1 MAQQRISKP
10 VAERRCPNCGTRV
23 ARDAESCFMCGHDLR
38 IQPKR
43 KRRVSLLDALLVV
56 AVLAV
61 LLFWWQA
68 GSRGRGDEAQGPDA
82 TAAVLLPTDI
92 PVLQPVTAT
101 VEAAPPAP
109 EPTLAPVP
117 TPVETMVTEVVEHTV
132 AEGDTLISIAI
143 RYGVTVEALQS
154 ANGLSDVLIRPG
166 EKLQVPVTRR
176 ATLSPP
182 GTTSSFEYTVVQG
195 DTIVAIATRFGA
207 ALDDV
212 LRANNLTAN
221 AIIRPGDRLIVP
233 VQQVSPEVLG
243 SAALVPSPTPAGPAA
258 APDEQATPEPT
269 AVIYL
274 RPQLTAPTDGAAL
287 PRTEPVLLRWV
298 SVDLLAPNE
307 WYVLLLYP
315 RSDGARA
322 LPTIWTKSTSHR
334 LGTEAAPAE
343 GATAEY
349 DWQVSVVRVGPGSM
363 GGYALEAASPSS
375 ELRSFTWQ

>member
-1 MAQQRISKP
+1 MAQQRMSKP

-38 IQPKR
+38 IQPRR
-43 KRRVSLLDALLVV
+43 KRRVSLLDALLVA

-68 GSRGRGDEAQGPDA
+68 GSRGRGSDVQVPDA
-82 TAAVLLPTDI
+82 TAAALLPTDI
-92 PVLQPVTAT
+92 PVLQAVTAT
-101 VEAAPPAP
+101 ATLAPA
-109 EPTLAPVP
+109 PTLALVP
-117 TPVETMVTEVVEHTV
+117 TPVETVVVEELEHTV
-132 AEGDTLISIAI
+132 VDGDTLTSIGI

-154 ANGLSDVLIRPG
+154 ANGLADVLIRPG
-166 EKLQVPVTRR
+166 DRLKVPVTRR
-176 ATLSPP
+176 VSLSPP
-182 GTTSSFEYTVVQG
+182 GTTSSFEYTVQEN
-195 DTIVAIATRFGA
+195 DTIVGIATGFGA
-207 ALDDV
+207 TVDDI
-212 LRANNLTAN
+212 LSANNLSAN
-221 AIIRPGDRLIVP
+221 AIIRPGDRLVIP
-233 VQQVSPEVLG
+233 VQQVPVEVLE
-243 SAALVPSPTPAGPAA
+243 STALVPSPTPPDPAA
-258 APDEQATPEPT
+258 AEGAQATPEPT

-274 RPQLTAPTDGAAL
+274 APQLTAPTDGATL
-287 PRTEPVLLRWV
+287 PRSEPVLLRWV

-322 LPTIWTKSTSHR
+322 LPSIWTKSTSHR

-343 GATAEY
+343 GTSAQY
-349 DWQVSVVRVGPGSM
+349 DWQVSVVRVAPGSM